1 MTEFLVANFAPIMF
15 CGLIVFLLM
24 GYSLAFSLGACGLFF
39 GWLAVWAG
47 VPGMESLLNAL
58 PLRII
63 GILKNDTLLAIPFFT
78 FMGLILERSGMAED
92 LLETIGQVFGAV
104 RGGLAFA
111 VILVGSLLAATT
123 GVVAASVISMALISL
138 PIMMRYGYDRR
149 LASGAI
155 IASGTLAQIVP
166 PSLVLIVIADQVG
179 RSVGDLYRGALM
191 PAMMLIG
198 AYVLWILIVTLIR
211 PKAAPALPVEARV
224 FRDEKGHSGYTS
236 LWILIALSTAIAV
249 LYAKTQLSGQSLDNV
264 VVLSMAVGIGTAFIL
279 ALINRFLGSITQGRI
294 SLLSK
299 MAQQVTFVLIPPLA
313 LIFLVLGTIFLG
325 WATPTEGGAMGAV
338 GALILAAARRRLGL
352 EQLKQ
357 AMEATLKLSSFVMF
371 ILIGATVFSLS
382 FQGVDGPEW
391 IHSMFSLIPGG
402 IIGFLIFVNLVVF
415 ILGFFLDFF
424 EISFIVIPLLIPVA
438 SALNIDLV
446 WLGVMLAMN
455 LQTSFLTPPVGFSL
469 FYYRSVAPVKAYMD
483 RITRKEIAP
492 IATLDIYRGVIPFII
507 IQAIMVGM
515 IIAFPQLVTG
525 NLDKKADVDLNAI
538 EINIPSGYG
547 AGAYSN
553 DPPKTEEDP
562 IMKSFKENN

>member
-236 LWILIALSTAIAV
+236 LWILIALSTVIAV

>member
-1 MTEFLVANFAPIMF
+1 MIEFLVANFAPIMF
-15 CGLIVFLLM
+15 CGLIIFLLM

-155 IASGTLAQIVP
+155 VASGTLAQIVP

-179 RSVGDLYRGALM
+179 RSVGDLYKGALM
-191 PAMMLIG
+191 PAMTLIG
-198 AYVLWILIVTLIR
+198 AYILWILIVTLIR

-224 FRDEKGHSGYTS
+224 FRDANGHSGYTS
-236 LWILIALSTAIAV
+236 LWILIAVSTVGAV

-264 VVLSMAVGIGTAFIL
+264 VVLSMAVGIGIAFVL
-279 ALINRFLGSITQGRI
+279 ALINRSLGLITQGKI

-338 GALILAAARRRLGL
+338 GALVLAAARRRLGL

-357 AMEATLKLSSFVMF
+357 AMEATLKLSSFVLF

-391 IHSMFSLIPGG
+391 IHSMFKLIPGG
-402 IIGFLIFVNLVVF
+402 MIGFLIFVNLVVF

-438 SALNIDLV
+438 TALNIDLV

-469 FYYRSVAPVKAYMD
+469 FYYRSVAPVKAYLD

-492 IATLDIYRGVIPFII
+492 IATFDIYRGVIPFII
-507 IQAIMVGM
+507 IQVIMVGM
-515 IIAFPQLVTG
+515 IIAFPNLVTG
-525 NLDKKADVDLNAI
+525 NLDKKVEVDLNTI
-538 EINIPSGYG
+538 EINVPSGY
-547 AGAYSN
+547 
-553 DPPKTEEDP
+553 
-562 IMKSFKENN
+562 

>member
-1 MTEFLVANFAPIMF
+1 MIEFLVANFAPIMF

-92 LLETIGQVFGAV
+92 LLETIGQVFGAA

-155 IASGTLAQIVP
+155 VASGTLAQIVP

-179 RSVGDLYRGALM
+179 RSVGDLYKGALM

-198 AYVLWILIVTLIR
+198 AYILWILIVTLIR

-224 FRDEKGHSGYTS
+224 FRDANGHAGYTS
-236 LWILIALSTAIAV
+236 LWILIAVSTVGAV

-264 VVLSMAVGIGTAFIL
+264 VVLSMAVGIGIAFVL
-279 ALINRFLGSITQGRI
+279 ALINRAVGMLTQGKI

-338 GALILAAARRRLGL
+338 GALLLALFRRRLGL
-352 EQLKQ
+352 NQLKQ
-357 AMEATLKLSSFVMF
+357 AMEATLKLSSFVLF

-391 IHSMFSLIPGG
+391 IHSMFKLIPGG
-402 IIGFLIFVNLVVF
+402 VIGFLIFVNLVVF

-438 SALNIDLV
+438 TALNIDLV

-469 FYYRSVAPVKAYMD
+469 FYYRSVAPVKAYID

-515 IIAFPQLVTG
+515 IIAFPSLVTG
-525 NLDKKADVDLNAI
+525 NLDKKVEVDLNTI
-538 EINIPSGYG
+538 EINVPSGYG

-562 IMKSFKENN
+562 MMKSLKGNN

>member
-15 CGLIVFLLM
+15 CGLILFLLM

-198 AYVLWILIVTLIR
+198 IYILWILIVTLIQ

-236 LWILIALSTAIAV
+236 LWILIAVSTVGAV
-249 LYAKTQLSGQSLDNV
+249 IYAKTQLSGQSLDNV
-264 VVLSMAVGIGTAFIL
+264 VVLSMAVGIGIAFVL
-279 ALINRFLGSITQGRI
+279 ALINRALGILTQGKI

-338 GALILAAARRRLGL
+338 GALVLAAARRRLGL

-357 AMEATLKLSSFVMF
+357 AMEATLKLSSFVLF

-402 IIGFLIFVNLVVF
+402 MIGFLIFVNLLVF

-438 SALNIDLV
+438 TALNIDLV

-469 FYYRSVAPVKAYMD
+469 FYYRSVAPVKAYID

-492 IATLDIYRGVIPFII
+492 IATLDIYRGAIPFII
-507 IQAIMVGM
+507 LQVIMVGM
-515 IIAFPQLVTG
+515 IIVFPQLVTG
-525 NLDKKADVDLNAI
+525 NLDKKADVDLNTI
-538 EINIPSGYG
+538 EINVPSGYG
-547 AGAYSN
+547 ASAYSN

-562 IMKSFKENN
+562 IMKSLKENN

>member
-1 MTEFLVANFAPIMF
+1 MIEFLVANFAPIMF
-15 CGLIVFLLM
+15 CGLILFLLM

-104 RGGLAFA
+104 RGGLVFA

-123 GVVAASVISMALISL
+123 GVVAASVISMGLISL
-138 PIMMRYGYDRR
+138 PIMMRYGYDRG

-155 IASGTLAQIVP
+155 VASGTLAQIVP

-179 RSVGDLYRGALM
+179 RSVGDLYRGALF
-191 PAMMLIG
+191 PALALIG
-198 AYVLWILIVTLIR
+198 LYILWIIIVTLIK

-236 LWILIALSTAIAV
+236 LWILIVVSTLVAV

-264 VVLSMAVGIGTAFIL
+264 VVLSMAVGIGVAFVL
-279 ALINRFLGSITQGRI
+279 ALINRVLGVVTQGKI

-338 GALILAAARRRLGL
+338 GALLLALFRRRLGL

-357 AMEATLKLSSFVMF
+357 AMESTLKLSSFVLF

-391 IHSMFSLIPGG
+391 IHEMFSLIPGG
-402 IIGFLIFVNLVVF
+402 MIGFLIFVNLLVF

-438 SALNIDLV
+438 TALNIDLV

-469 FYYRSVAPVKAYMD
+469 FYYRSVAPVKPYLD

-492 IATLDIYRGVIPFII
+492 VATTEIYRGVIPFIV
-507 IQAIMVGM
+507 IQVVMIGL

-525 NLDKKADVDLNAI
+525 NLDKKVEVDLNTI
-538 EINIPSGYG
+538 EINVPTGYG
-547 AGAYSN
+547 TGGYSN
-553 DPPKTEEDP
+553 DAPAADEDP
-562 IMKSFKENN
+562 LMKMLKDNK

>member
-15 CGLIVFLLM
+15 CGLLVFLLM

-149 LASGAI
+149 IASGAI
-155 IASGTLAQIVP
+155 VASGTLAQIVP

-179 RSVGDLYRGALM
+179 RSVGDLYKGALI
-191 PAMMLIG
+191 PALSLIA
-198 AYVLWILIVTLIR
+198 AYILWILIVTLIR

-224 FRDEKGHSGYTS
+224 FRDANGHSGYTS
-236 LWILIALSTAIAV
+236 LWVLIAVSTVGAV
-249 LYAKTQLSGQSLDNV
+249 LYAKTQLTGQSMDNV
-264 VVLSMAVGIGTAFIL
+264 VVLSMAAGIGIAFVL
-279 ALINRFLGSITQGRI
+279 ALINRGLGMLTQGKI

-338 GALILAAARRRLGL
+338 GALVLALFRRRLGL
-352 EQLKQ
+352 DQLKQ
-357 AMEATLKLSSFVMF
+357 AMEATLKLSSFVLF

-391 IHSMFSLIPGG
+391 IHSMFSMIPGG
-402 IIGFLIFVNLVVF
+402 IIGFLIFVNLLVF

-438 SALNIDLV
+438 TALNIDLV

-469 FYYRSVAPVKAYMD
+469 FYYRSVAPIKPYFD

-492 IATLDIYRGVIPFII
+492 VATLDIYRGVIPFII
-507 IQAIMVGM
+507 IQVIMVSL
-515 IIAFPQLVTG
+515 IIAFPSLVTG
-525 NLDKKADVDLNAI
+525 NLDKKVEVDLNTI
-538 EINIPSGYG
+538 EINVPTGYG

-553 DPPKTEEDP
+553 DPPTTEEDP
-562 IMKSFKENN
+562 MMKSLKENN

>member
-1 MTEFLVANFAPIMF
+1 MIEFLVANFAPIMF
-15 CGLIVFLLM
+15 CGLIIFLLM

-155 IASGTLAQIVP
+155 VASGTLAQIVP

-179 RSVGDLYRGALM
+179 RSVGDLYKGALM
-191 PAMMLIG
+191 PAMTLIG
-198 AYVLWILIVTLIR
+198 AYILWILIVTLIR

-224 FRDEKGHSGYTS
+224 FRDANGHSGYTS
-236 LWILIALSTAIAV
+236 LWILIAVSTVGAV

-264 VVLSMAVGIGTAFIL
+264 VVLSMAVGIGIAFVL
-279 ALINRFLGSITQGRI
+279 ALINRSLGLITQGKI

-338 GALILAAARRRLGL
+338 GALVLAAARRRLGL

-357 AMEATLKLSSFVMF
+357 AMEATLKLSSFVLF

-391 IHSMFSLIPGG
+391 IHSMFKLIPGG
-402 IIGFLIFVNLVVF
+402 MIGFLIFVNLVVF

-438 SALNIDLV
+438 TALNIDLV

-469 FYYRSVAPVKAYMD
+469 FYYRSVAPVKAYLD

-492 IATLDIYRGVIPFII
+492 IATFDIYRGVIPFII
-507 IQAIMVGM
+507 IQVIMVGM
-515 IIAFPQLVTG
+515 IIAFPNLVTG
-525 NLDKKADVDLNAI
+525 NLDKKVEVDLNTI
-538 EINIPSGYG
+538 EINVPSGYG

-562 IMKSFKENN
+562 MMKSLKGNN